1 MENCKSNS
9 REESEADSGE
19 MNWKVLL
26 AILTVACIFMSASYT
41 MLVPFLPL
49 YLTEELGVTEHAN
62 LWSGA
67 VFSITF
73 VFSAIMAP
81 IWGAMSDRGSRKMMA
96 LRSAILLAITYTL
109 GGFVQTPFQL
119 FLVRVF
125 QGVSAGLWP
134 ALLSLMSSNC
144 PAKKI
149 GFSMGVMQ
157 GALTAGHVLGPL
169 IGGVLA
175 QYFGMR
181 MSFYTGGAALFL
193 ITLVIL
199 FTVKEK
205 PVPKAA
211 KKAVK
216 QAAKKQS
223 LFAIPVVCALLVAAG
238 LTQTSI
244 TVSMPIFTYYV
255 GELLGTKENL
265 VAISGYVFAV
275 LGIAG
280 VIASPV
286 WGWLGQSIGFKG
298 ILLSTMLL
306 AGIFAI
312 ISALPQT
319 LTPFVILRFIGG
331 LAFAGI
337 FPAINSMLTTY
348 TPASDRGRAFGVSFS
363 VQQAGS
369 IVGPLIGGGFASFC
383 SLQVVM
389 IIAGVVQLIAFA
401 HLYLVRGSFTK
412 AESAKA
418 LGEARKGV

>member
-1 MENCKSNS
+1 
-9 REESEADSGE
+9 

-26 AILTVACIFMSASYT
+26 AILSGSCILMSASYT
-41 MLVPFLPL
+41 MLIPFLPL
-49 YLTEELGVTEHAN
+49 YLTEELGVTENAN

-81 IWGAMSDRGSRKMMA
+81 IWGAMADRGSRKLMA
-96 LRSAILLAITYTL
+96 LRSAILLAVSYTL

-144 PAKKI
+144 PQQKV

-157 GALTAGHVLGPL
+157 GALTAGHVIGPL

-181 MSFYTGGAALFL
+181 ASFYLGGASLFF

-199 FTVKEK
+199 FAVKEPPRSAPAK
-205 PVPKAA
+205 SAAEKAA
-211 KKAVK
+211 AKAV
-216 QAAKKQS
+216 KKQS
-223 LFAIPVVCALLVAAG
+223 LFAIPVVCVLLIAAG

-255 GELLGTKENL
+255 GELLGTNENL

-280 VIASPV
+280 VIASPF
-286 WGWLGQSIGFKG
+286 WGWLGQSVGFK
-298 ILLSTMLL
+298 SVLL
-306 AGIFAI
+306 ATMFGAGLFAI
-312 ISALPQT
+312 ISAIPQT
-319 LTPFVILRFIGG
+319 LTPFVVLRFIGG

-369 IVGPLIGGGFASFC
+369 IIGPLIGGGVASFC
-383 SLQVVM
+383 SLQIVM
-389 IIAGVVQLIAFA
+389 IFAGVVQLIPFA
-401 HLYLVRGSFTK
+401 HLWLVRGIFSRDQTEK
-412 AESAKA
+412 S
-418 LGEARKGV
+418 LGIPRNTD